1 MYMIKFIS
9 YEINKRINVELSA
22 EFDADIIPAP
32 QQHAKIVIDLK
43 DKGIKSEQ
51 LISYGWANIYNGKI
65 FEINNKYF
73 KSTHDNLDYI
83 IGKKVSMDY
92 YTKQYNDDFS
102 KLCEFLS
109 KEMR

>member
-1 MYMIKFIS
+1 MQMIKFIA
-9 YEINKRINVELSA
+9 YEINKLINVELSD

-32 QQHAKIVIDLK
+32 QQHKQICEKLQT
-43 DKGIKSEQ
+43 KGVTSDQ

-65 FEINNKYF
+65 FAITNEYF
-73 KSTHDNLDYI
+73 QSTHEPLDYV

-102 KLCEFLS
+102 KLGEFLS
-109 KEMR
+109 KEMN

>member
-1 MYMIKFIS
+1 MYMIKFIA
-9 YEINKRINVELSA
+9 YEINKLINVEISA

-32 QQHAKIVIDLK
+32 QQHKQICEKLQT
-43 DKGIKSEQ
+43 KGISSEQ
-51 LISYGWANIYNGKI
+51 LLSYGWANIYNGKI
-65 FEINNKYF
+65 LEINNEYF